1 MNNAQVIKKLA
12 SSPSAR
18 AAARDAANT
27 FLKNVIKYP
36 VFFSR
41 CNYMIVQLPTPVIE
55 EISDIIRKPMDDT
68 DVDKITRILDD
79 NTCAEC
85 GKVRGKCS
93 HGAA

>member
-1 MNNAQVIKKLA
+1 MIKKLV
-12 SSPSAR
+12 SSPGAR
-18 AAARDAANT
+18 SAARDAANT

-55 EISDIIRKPMDDT
+55 EISDIIRKPMNDT
-68 DVDKITRILDD
+68 DVEKLTRILDD
-79 NTCAEC
+79 NMCATC
-85 GKVRGKCS
+85 GKIKGKCS